1 MATREEKNNFSLE
14 IDRIS
19 SEMKLSTIEAI
30 TFYCEKTGL
39 EIEIAASLINENL
52 KSRIE
57 GEAQMLRCIPRSSKL
72 PL

>member
-19 SEMKLSTIEAI
+19 SEMNLSTIESI
-30 TFYCEKTGL
+30 THYCETNGL
-39 EIEIAASLINENL
+39 EIEVAASLINENL

-57 GEAQMLRCIPRSSKL
+57 GEAQALRFIPRSSKL